1 MSAGWL
7 TIARLCLVN
16 AAIGGLAALPVNL
29 FNRLM
34 TVELALPAL
43 LPGLL
48 VALHY
53 GVQLT
58 RPVWGHRS
66 DAKGGRT
73 PFILWGIT
81 LTAAAIVA
89 AAWAIGVAGS
99 SASLA
104 LAIWI
109 AAYAA
114 LGLGIGAAGTSFLA
128 LLATVTSGRGKG
140 AAATVAWLFLIAGAI
155 AASIGTGI
163 ALEPYSPER
172 LVVVV
177 SAVAAIAVLLCVLAT
192 WGVERRLGKAPA
204 PEHTELMPAL
214 RATWEDRAARRFT
227 GFVFLSILAF
237 YLSELIFE
245 PFAGHVHGLSPEDS
259 TKLSGGKDG
268 AALLGMLLAGV
279 LSAFRIGSLRAWAVA
294 GCILSAAGLL
304 ALGAQMPLV
313 ASSVALGLGNG
324 MFVVGAVGS
333 MMALS
338 SEREGATGTRMGVFG
353 AAQAIAAGAA
363 GLLATGLLDLI
374 RVALPDAAAYATVF
388 TLEAVLF
395 CAAAL
400 MALRILGQPAAVA
413 EPAERQAL
421 QPGE

>member
-1 MSAGWL
+1 MTASWL

-16 AAIGGLAALPVNL
+16 MAIGGLAALPVNL

-34 TVELALPAL
+34 TVELALPAI

-73 PFILWGIT
+73 PFIIGGIIM
-81 LTAAAIVA
+81 TALAVTA
-89 AAWAIGVAGS
+89 AAWAIHVAATS
-99 SASLA
+99 PSLA
-104 LAIWI
+104 LLIWV

-128 LLATVTSGRGKG
+128 LLATVTSHKGKG

-155 AASIGTGI
+155 IASIGTGI
-163 ALEPYSPER
+163 ALEPYSAPR

-177 SAVAAIAVLLCVLAT
+177 GLVGLIAVALTTLAT
-192 WGVERRLGKAPA
+192 LGVERRTGPA
-204 PEHTELMPAL
+204 PEPEHSELGPAL
-214 RATWEDRAARRFT
+214 RATWADPAARRFT

-268 AALLGMLLAGV
+268 AALLGMILAGI
-279 LSAFRIGSLRAWAVA
+279 LSAFRIGSLRAWAVT
-294 GCILSAAGLL
+294 GCVISALGLA
-304 ALGAQMPLV
+304 ALGAQMPLIP
-313 ASSVALGLGNG
+313 ASVALGLGNG
-324 MFVVGAVGS
+324 LFVTGAVGS
-333 MMALS
+333 MMLLS

-363 GLLATGLLDLI
+363 GLLATGLLDLA
-374 RVALPDAAAYATVF
+374 RLALPEPAAYASVF
-388 TLEAVLF
+388 ALEAALF
-395 CAAAL
+395 LVAAIV
-400 MALRILGQPAAVA
+400 ALRILARAPQPQ
-413 EPAERQAL
+413 PIL

>member
-1 MSAGWL
+1 MTVSWL

-16 AAIGGLAALPVNL
+16 MAIGGLAALPVNL

-73 PFILWGIT
+73 PFIIGGIA
-81 LTAAAIVA
+81 LTALAIIA
-89 AAWAIGVAGS
+89 AAWAIHVAMS
-99 SASLA
+99 SQTLA
-104 LAIWI
+104 FAMWI
-109 AAYAA
+109 AAYIA

-128 LLATVTSGRGKG
+128 LLASVTTTKGKG

-155 AASIGTGI
+155 VASIGTGI
-163 ALEPYSPER
+163 ALEPYSAPR

-177 SAVAAIAVLLCVLAT
+177 SCVGVIAVLLCVFAT
-192 WGVERRLGKAPA
+192 WGVERRLGPAPA
-204 PEHTELMPAL
+204 AEHTDLAPAL
-214 RATWEDRAARRFT
+214 RATWADAAARRFT

-237 YLSELIFE
+237 YLSELVFE
-245 PFAGHVHGLSPEDS
+245 PFAGHVHGLSPEAS

-268 AALLGMLLAGV
+268 AALVGMILAGV
-279 LSAFRIGSLRAWAVA
+279 LSAFRIGSLRMWAVT
-294 GCILSAAGLL
+294 GCIVSAAGLA
-304 ALGAQMPLV
+304 ALGAQMPLIP
-313 ASSVALGLGNG
+313 SSVALGFGNG
-324 MFVVGAVGS
+324 LFVTGAVGS
-333 MMALS
+333 MMLLS
-338 SEREGATGTRMGVFG
+338 SEREGATGIRMGVFG

-363 GLLATGLLDLI
+363 GLLATGSLDLI
-374 RVALPDAAAYATVF
+374 RLALPEAVAYAAVF
-388 TLEAVLF
+388 TLEAALF

-400 MALRILGQPAAVA
+400 VALRILRAP
-413 EPAERQAL
+413 
-421 QPGE
+421 

>member
-1 MSAGWL
+1 MTTSWL

-16 AAIGGLAALPVNL
+16 MAIGGLAALPVNL

-73 PFILWGIT
+73 PFILGGIVMVG
-81 LTAAAIVA
+81 LSIIA
-89 AAWAIGVAGS
+89 AAWAIGL
-99 SASLA
+99 ASVSPALA
-104 LAIWI
+104 LMVWI
-109 AAYAA
+109 AAYIA

-128 LLATVTSGRGKG
+128 LLATVTTGRGKG

-155 AASIGTGI
+155 TASIGTGI
-163 ALEPYSPER
+163 ALEPYSPDR
-172 LVVVV
+172 LVIVV
-177 SAVAAIAVLLCVLAT
+177 SCVSAIAVLLCVVAT
-192 WGVERRLGKAPA
+192 WGVERRLGPAPA
-204 PEHTELMPAL
+204 AEHEALGPAL
-214 RATWEDRAARRFT
+214 RATWADPAARRFT
-227 GFVFLSILAF
+227 GFVFLSITAF
-237 YLSELIFE
+237 FLSELIFE

-268 AALLGMLLAGV
+268 AALLGMILAGA
-279 LSAFRIGSLRAWAVA
+279 LSTFRIGSLRAWAVA
-294 GCILSAAGLL
+294 GCVLSALGLV

-313 ASSVALGLGNG
+313 PSSIALGLGNG
-324 MFVVGAVGS
+324 LFVVGAVGS
-333 MMALS
+333 MMVLS
-338 SEREGATGTRMGVFG
+338 SEREGATGVRMGVFG
-353 AAQAIAAGAA
+353 AAQAIAAGLA
-363 GLLATGLLDLI
+363 GLIATGLLDLA
-374 RVALPDAAAYATVF
+374 RLALAESAAYATVF
-388 TLEAVLF
+388 GLEAVLF

-400 MALRILGQPAAVA
+400 VALRILGDAPTPMSRGG
-413 EPAERQAL
+413 EFL